1 MAGHKKKRKKAA
13 TGRGKVQ
20 QWLTDDGLMELA
32 AWARDGVTYD
42 QMAKNI
48 GCASSTFKEWRR
60 KYPAISAALA
70 RTCAR
75 ADIEVENALFRSA
88 TGYTVKLVKQFKLK
102 YSYVDE
108 ETGRTLEGERLVEAC
123 EDMHV
128 PANVAAQKFWLMNRR
143 PETWKEKQ
151 PAEDKTDTEIRVAF
165 DEALE
170 ELSK

>member
-1 MAGHKKKRKKAA
+1 MAGHKKGKRRNVPRAKIND
-13 TGRGKVQ
+13 
-20 QWLTDDGLMELA
+20 WLTDDALAELA
-32 AWARDGVTYD
+32 AWARDGVTYEE
-42 QMAKNI
+42 MAKNI
-48 GCASSTFKEWRR
+48 GCALSTFKLWRK
-60 KYPAISAALA
+60 KYPAISAAVTRTRA
-70 RTCAR
+70 RT
-75 ADIEVENALFRSA
+75 DIEVENALFRSA

-108 ETGRTLEGERLVEAC
+108 ETGSTLEGERLVEAC

-128 PANVAAQKFWLMNRR
+128 PANVQAQRFWLKNRK
-143 PETWKEKQ
+143 PEVWKEKQ